1 VNLRRGLFVLAAAAA
16 PGVVAFAPA
25 PTSAASPPATPVAK
39 PVVGA
44 AIAPTP
50 PLRAAGAGEL
60 VVTLTIAD
68 GYHVMSDRPSS
79 EFYIATR
86 VRFPDADGIA
96 FAAAIYPPPRE
107 FSLSGRAIAT
117 FEGEVRVRL
126 PFTVAAG
133 AAPGER
139 ELHGELSYQACTKS
153 RCLFPVKAP
162 LVARISVAP

>member
-1 VNLRRGLFVLAAAAA
+1 MKLRAGAAALAAA
-16 PGVVAFAPA
+16 V
-25 PTSAASPPATPVAK
+25 AASVAVASGPTPATSPPSPAAK
-39 PVVGA
+39 PVVTA
-44 AIAPTP
+44 ALAATAPV
-50 PLRAAGAGEL
+50 RAAGAGEI

-86 VRFPDADGIA
+86 VRFPDADGVA

-139 ELHGELSYQACTKS
+139 ELHGELSYQACTRS